1 LGFASLLASQPILG
15 LSSIPNRYL
24 RQKVSASILPEVAV
38 NLAISTSF
46 VGFRP
51 AVAASRK
58 E

>member
-1 LGFASLLASQPILG
+1 
-15 LSSIPNRYL
+15 L

-46 VGFRP
+46 VGFGL